1 MAVSMVCGNFTR
13 FTTAKDDPNLG
24 AKFTDWLA
32 KFENELIAW
41 GVDDDRQRKALLLS
55 HAGDGA
61 WEKWLTCTTEEKGD
75 DKAYDSAKKTLS
87 DYFDKKRDPDF
98 EVTKFRE
105 CVQKPEQ
112 SIDSYVT
119 QLRSLVRYCDFGNRA
134 DDEIKLQ
141 IKLNCASSRL
151 RRKAFAEPQ
160 WKLDDLVKYARALE
174 ISNKQASE
182 IEHIP
187 TNVNAVKFMRS
198 RQQGAA
204 RAAVTRNRQPR
215 DRQAPMNKSNNN
227 TCGNC
232 GYEYPH
238 QGGSENCP
246 AAKTTCRYCQN
257 KGHFERVCRKKKLD
271 NHNGQGNNRNMTQT
285 SPRASTQPQRRNTG
299 RRQGRSANSTTHHP
313 QEEPYTD
320 QNNPKPSTLS
330 DSSDDESNYVYQAY
344 SENSNKLPKF
354 NIKIAGSAVTV
365 TADTG
370 STCDILDEETY
381 QRINDNYFKA
391 KGMEVKLSNT
401 KLVIRTYNSNKPLPL
416 LGKFK
421 AHVESKD
428 KVITTT
434 FYVTEGNP
442 GNLLSFNSCV
452 NLELIQDKIEDK
464 IGQLKDYEVKLHIDP
479 DVKPVA
485 QPHRRVPF
493 HLRAKVEEEINQLLD
508 ADVIE
513 KVEGPTPWVS
523 PIVVTPKPK
532 TPDKIRLC
540 VDMRA
545 ANTAIERERHITPTV
560 DDIIGQIHG
569 SSVFSKLDLRSGYHQ
584 LTLAPESRYITTF
597 ATHTGLYRYKS
608 LSFGINAAA
617 EVFQHAISQLLADI
631 PGALNISD
639 DVIVFGQTQID
650 HDETLEK
657 TLKKFSDNHL
667 TLNAKKC
674 EFNKTSLEFFG
685 FVFSDGGMKPDPKK
699 VEDIQNLEP
708 PTNVKELRS
717 VLGMTGY
724 SSRFIPDY
732 ATITAPLRELT
743 HKNSSWN
750 WTTTHQ
756 EAFEILKEKLQSAP
770 ALAYF
775 DISKSTEI
783 AVDASPVG
791 LGAILTQK
799 DENGHS
805 HVIAYGSRSLT
816 KTEQNYSQ
824 TEREA
829 LAIVWG
835 CEHYHLYCYV
845 PIAIDLEEVKSATLN
860 DHTLQRVIECIR
872 NGSWYKKDAQDLRL
886 DNRAFNS
893 YQMVKD
899 VNAEGNLVLRGTKI
913 VMPDSLQNRS
923 VDIAHEGHQGMV
935 KTKAL
940 IREKVS
946 FPFIDT
952 LIEDKINSCLACQST
967 TKRNIRE
974 PLQMSKLPDG
984 PWLEISA
991 DLFGPLPSGQHL
1003 LVVIDN
1009 YSRFPEVEIVHSTSA
1024 DAVVPHLDNII
1035 SRHQIPI
1042 KIRTDNGPPFNSE
1055 SFAQYTQHM
1064 GIKHRKI
1071 TPLWPEANGECE
1083 RFMRNLKKIC
1093 TTARIEHKNWQQEL
1107 NKFLRNYRATPH
1119 SSTGVPPYTALYG
1132 RPMRTKLPE
1141 IPTQSKQDK
1150 EMRLNDQQSKD
1161 EMKRYAD
1168 QRRNTRSSNINPND
1182 KVLVHKGKPH
1192 QGKTEPYYEPHPYT
1206 VIDKKGS
1213 MIIASDGKHNIT
1225 RNSSKFKPLKTG
1237 VQPINQ
1243 ELMDE
1248 QDDIGIEEEPSDDII
1263 EPNASGQGQ

>member
-98 EVTKFRE
+98 EVTKCRE

-119 QLRSLVRYCDFGNRA
+119 QLRSLARYCDFGNRA

-187 TNVNAVKFMRS
+187 TNVNAVKFVRS

-204 RAAVTRNRQPR
+204 RAPVTRNRQPR

-227 TCGNC
+227 TCGNWI
-232 GYEYPH
+232 
-238 QGGSENCP
+238 
-246 AAKTTCRYCQN
+246 RI
-257 KGHFERVCRKKKLD
+257 
-271 NHNGQGNNRNMTQT
+271 
-285 SPRASTQPQRRNTG
+285 
-299 RRQGRSANSTTHHP
+299 
-313 QEEPYTD
+313 
-320 QNNPKPSTLS
+320 PSS
-330 DSSDDESNYVYQAY
+330 
-344 SENSNKLPKF
+344 
-354 NIKIAGSAVTV
+354 
-365 TADTG
+365 
-370 STCDILDEETY
+370 
-381 QRINDNYFKA
+381 
-391 KGMEVKLSNT
+391 
-401 KLVIRTYNSNKPLPL
+401 
-416 LGKFK
+416 
-421 AHVESKD
+421 
-428 KVITTT
+428 
-434 FYVTEGNP
+434 
-442 GNLLSFNSCV
+442 
-452 NLELIQDKIEDK
+452 
-464 IGQLKDYEVKLHIDP
+464 
-479 DVKPVA
+479 
-485 QPHRRVPF
+485 
-493 HLRAKVEEEINQLLD
+493 
-508 ADVIE
+508 
-513 KVEGPTPWVS
+513 
-523 PIVVTPKPK
+523 
-532 TPDKIRLC
+532 
-540 VDMRA
+540 
-545 ANTAIERERHITPTV
+545 
-560 DDIIGQIHG
+560 
-569 SSVFSKLDLRSGYHQ
+569 
-584 LTLAPESRYITTF
+584 
-597 ATHTGLYRYKS
+597 
-608 LSFGINAAA
+608 
-617 EVFQHAISQLLADI
+617 
-631 PGALNISD
+631 
-639 DVIVFGQTQID
+639 
-650 HDETLEK
+650 
-657 TLKKFSDNHL
+657 
-667 TLNAKKC
+667 
-674 EFNKTSLEFFG
+674 
-685 FVFSDGGMKPDPKK
+685 SDGGMKPDPKK

-756 EAFEILKEKLQSAP
+756 EAFETLKEKLQSAP

-835 CEHYHLYCYV
+835 CEHYHLYCYGKALTVFTDHKPLTSIFNNPLSKPTPRIERWSLRLQPYQPNKVYAPGPDNPADYMSRHPKKQIEVNSREEKIAEEYINFVSQHAV

-893 YQMVKD
+893 YV
-899 VNAEGNLVLRGTKI
+899 
-913 VMPDSLQNRS
+913 
-923 VDIAHEGHQGMV
+923 
-935 KTKAL
+935 
-940 IREKVS
+940 
-946 FPFIDT
+946 
-952 LIEDKINSCLACQST
+952 
-967 TKRNIRE
+967 
-974 PLQMSKLPDG
+974 PDG
-984 PWLEISA
+984 
-991 DLFGPLPSGQHL
+991 
-1003 LVVIDN
+1003 
-1009 YSRFPEVEIVHSTSA
+1009 
-1024 DAVVPHLDNII
+1024 
-1035 SRHQIPI
+1035 
-1042 KIRTDNGPPFNSE
+1042 
-1055 SFAQYTQHM
+1055 
-1064 GIKHRKI
+1064 
-1071 TPLWPEANGECE
+1071 
-1083 RFMRNLKKIC
+1083 
-1093 TTARIEHKNWQQEL
+1093 
-1107 NKFLRNYRATPH
+1107 
-1119 SSTGVPPYTALYG
+1119 
-1132 RPMRTKLPE
+1132 
-1141 IPTQSKQDK
+1141 
-1150 EMRLNDQQSKD
+1150 
-1161 EMKRYAD
+1161 
-1168 QRRNTRSSNINPND
+1168 QR
-1182 KVLVHKGKPH
+1182 
-1192 QGKTEPYYEPHPYT
+1192 
-1206 VIDKKGS
+1206 
-1213 MIIASDGKHNIT
+1213 
-1225 RNSSKFKPLKTG
+1225 
-1237 VQPINQ
+1237 
-1243 ELMDE
+1243 
-1248 QDDIGIEEEPSDDII
+1248 
-1263 EPNASGQGQ
+1263 

>member
-1 MAVSMVCGNFTR
+1 AIHIQTFLV
-13 FTTAKDDPNLG
+13 
-24 AKFTDWLA
+24 
-32 KFENELIAW
+32 IAW
-41 GVDDDRQRKALLLS
+41 S
-55 HAGDGA
+55 
-61 WEKWLTCTTEEKGD
+61 
-75 DKAYDSAKKTLS
+75 
-87 DYFDKKRDPDF
+87 
-98 EVTKFRE
+98 
-105 CVQKPEQ
+105 
-112 SIDSYVT
+112 
-119 QLRSLVRYCDFGNRA
+119 
-134 DDEIKLQ
+134 
-141 IKLNCASSRL
+141 
-151 RRKAFAEPQ
+151 
-160 WKLDDLVKYARALE
+160 
-174 ISNKQASE
+174 
-182 IEHIP
+182 
-187 TNVNAVKFMRS
+187 
-198 RQQGAA
+198 
-204 RAAVTRNRQPR
+204 
-215 DRQAPMNKSNNN
+215 
-227 TCGNC
+227 
-232 GYEYPH
+232 
-238 QGGSENCP
+238 
-246 AAKTTCRYCQN
+246 
-257 KGHFERVCRKKKLD
+257 
-271 NHNGQGNNRNMTQT
+271 
-285 SPRASTQPQRRNTG
+285 NTG
-299 RRQGRSANSTTHHP
+299 RIRPGYPSDDYTYDVTDDEYDIDVPRYPRGFRLSAN
-313 QEEPYTD
+313 
-320 QNNPKPSTLS
+320 
-330 DSSDDESNYVYQAY
+330 
-344 SENSNKLPKF
+344 
-354 NIKIAGSAVTV
+354 
-365 TADTG
+365 AD
-370 STCDILDEETY
+370 
-381 QRINDNYFKA
+381 
-391 KGMEVKLSNT
+391 
-401 KLVIRTYNSNKPLPL
+401 
-416 LGKFK
+416 GK
-421 AHVESKD
+421 
-428 KVITTT
+428 
-434 FYVTEGNP
+434 YVTIH
-442 GNLLSFNSCV
+442 FDR
-452 NLELIQDKIEDK
+452 ELIQVSNNINRLPTSDHPNTGKLMQRYPELFEDK
-464 IGQLKDYEVKLHIDP
+464 IGQLKDYEVKPLHIDP

-513 KVEGPTPWVS
+513 KVEGPNP
-523 PIVVTPKPK
+523 
-532 TPDKIRLC
+532 L
-540 VDMRA
+540 
-545 ANTAIERERHITPTV
+545 
-560 DDIIGQIHG
+560 
-569 SSVFSKLDLRSGYHQ
+569 GYHQ

-597 ATHTGLYRYKS
+597 ATHTGLYRYKR

-639 DVIVFGQTQID
+639 DVIVFGQTQND

-756 EAFEILKEKLQSAP
+756 EAFETLKEKLQSAP

-835 CEHYHLYCYV
+835 CEHYHLYCYGKALTVFTDHKPLTSIFNNPLSKPTPRIERWSLRLQPYQPNIVYAPGPDNPADYMSRHPKKQIEVNSREEKIAEEYINFVSQHAV
-845 PIAIDLEEVKSATLN
+845 PIAINLEEVKSATLN

-899 VNAEGNLVLRGTKI
+899 ELSVNAEGNLVLRGTKI

-940 IREKVS
+940 IREKVW

-1003 LVVIDN
+1003 LVVIDD

-1192 QGKTEPYYEPHPYT
+1192 QGKTEPYYEPHPCT

-1213 MIIASDGKHNIT
+1213 MITASDGKHNIT
-1225 RNSSKFKPLKTG
+1225 RNSSKFKPLKTD

-1263 EPNASGQGQ
+1263 EPNASGQGQVHVSPPRNERRYPLRTTRGQMPNMLKDFIVTR

>member
-1 MAVSMVCGNFTR
+1 MSNNINRLPTS
-13 FTTAKDDPNLG
+13 DHPNTGKLMQRYPE
-24 AKFTDWLA
+24 L
-32 KFENELIAW
+32 FEN
-41 GVDDDRQRKALLLS
+41 
-55 HAGDGA
+55 
-61 WEKWLTCTTEEKGD
+61 
-75 DKAYDSAKKTLS
+75 
-87 DYFDKKRDPDF
+87 
-98 EVTKFRE
+98 
-105 CVQKPEQ
+105 
-112 SIDSYVT
+112 
-119 QLRSLVRYCDFGNRA
+119 
-134 DDEIKLQ
+134 
-141 IKLNCASSRL
+141 
-151 RRKAFAEPQ
+151 
-160 WKLDDLVKYARALE
+160 
-174 ISNKQASE
+174 
-182 IEHIP
+182 
-187 TNVNAVKFMRS
+187 
-198 RQQGAA
+198 
-204 RAAVTRNRQPR
+204 
-215 DRQAPMNKSNNN
+215 
-227 TCGNC
+227 
-232 GYEYPH
+232 
-238 QGGSENCP
+238 
-246 AAKTTCRYCQN
+246 
-257 KGHFERVCRKKKLD
+257 
-271 NHNGQGNNRNMTQT
+271 
-285 SPRASTQPQRRNTG
+285 
-299 RRQGRSANSTTHHP
+299 
-313 QEEPYTD
+313 
-320 QNNPKPSTLS
+320 
-330 DSSDDESNYVYQAY
+330 
-344 SENSNKLPKF
+344 
-354 NIKIAGSAVTV
+354 
-365 TADTG
+365 
-370 STCDILDEETY
+370 
-381 QRINDNYFKA
+381 
-391 KGMEVKLSNT
+391 
-401 KLVIRTYNSNKPLPL
+401 
-416 LGKFK
+416 
-421 AHVESKD
+421 
-428 KVITTT
+428 
-434 FYVTEGNP
+434 
-442 GNLLSFNSCV
+442 
-452 NLELIQDKIEDK
+452 K

-513 KVEGPTPWVS
+513 KVEGPTPW
-523 PIVVTPKPK
+523 
-532 TPDKIRLC
+532 
-540 VDMRA
+540 
-545 ANTAIERERHITPTV
+545 
-560 DDIIGQIHG
+560 
-569 SSVFSKLDLRSGYHQ
+569 
-584 LTLAPESRYITTF
+584 
-597 ATHTGLYRYKS
+597 
-608 LSFGINAAA
+608 
-617 EVFQHAISQLLADI
+617 LLADI

-639 DVIVFGQTQID
+639 DVIVFGQTQND

-717 VLGMTGY
+717 ILGMTGY

-756 EAFEILKEKLQSAP
+756 EAFETLKEKLQSAP

-835 CEHYHLYCYV
+835 CEHYHLYCYGKALTVFTDHKPLTSIFNNPLSKPTPRIERWSLRLQPYQPNIVYAPGPDNPADYMSRHPKKQIEVNSRKEKIAEEYINFVSQHAV

-899 VNAEGNLVLRGTKI
+899 ELSVNAEGNLVLR
-913 VMPDSLQNRS
+913 
-923 VDIAHEGHQGMV
+923 
-935 KTKAL
+935 
-940 IREKVS
+940 
-946 FPFIDT
+946 
-952 LIEDKINSCLACQST
+952 
-967 TKRNIRE
+967 
-974 PLQMSKLPDG
+974 
-984 PWLEISA
+984 
-991 DLFGPLPSGQHL
+991 
-1003 LVVIDN
+1003 
-1009 YSRFPEVEIVHSTSA
+1009 VEIVHSTSA

-1071 TPLWPEANGECE
+1071 TPLWPEAN
-1083 RFMRNLKKIC
+1083 
-1093 TTARIEHKNWQQEL
+1093 ARIEHKNWQQEL
-1107 NKFLRNYRATPH
+1107 NKFLRNYRVTPH

-1213 MIIASDGKHNIT
+1213 MITASDGKHNIT
-1225 RNSSKFKPLKTG
+1225 RNSSKFKPLKTD

-1263 EPNASGQGQ
+1263 EPNASGQGQSLLLKYLKVISIPIKN

>member
-119 QLRSLVRYCDFGNRA
+119 QLRSLARYCDFGNRA

-187 TNVNAVKFMRS
+187 TNVNAVKFVRP

-204 RAAVTRNRQPR
+204 RAPATRNRQPR

-271 NHNGQGNNRNMTQT
+271 NANGQGNNTETRLRR
-285 SPRASTQPQRRNTG
+285 PLELQRSHNEG
-299 RRQGRSANSTTHHP
+299 IP
-313 QEEPYTD
+313 VEDKE
-320 QNNPKPSTLS
+320 
-330 DSSDDESNYVYQAY
+330 
-344 SENSNKLPKF
+344 
-354 NIKIAGSAVTV
+354 
-365 TADTG
+365 
-370 STCDILDEETY
+370 DEETY

-452 NLELIQDKIEDK
+452 NLELIQVSNNINRLPTSDHPNTGKLMQRYPELFEDK

-523 PIVVTPKPK
+523 PIVVTPKP
-532 TPDKIRLC
+532 R
-540 VDMRA
+540 
-545 ANTAIERERHITPTV
+545 RHRT
-560 DDIIGQIHG
+560 
-569 SSVFSKLDLRSGYHQ
+569 KSGYHQ

-597 ATHTGLYRYKS
+597 ATHTGLYRYKR

-639 DVIVFGQTQID
+639 DVIVFGQTQND

-756 EAFEILKEKLQSAP
+756 EAFETLKEKLQSAP

-835 CEHYHLYCYV
+835 CEHYHLYCYGKALTVFTDHKPLTSIFNNPLSKPTPRIERWSLRLQPYQPNIVYAPGPDNPADYMSRHPKKQIEVNSREEKIAEEYINFVSQHAV
-845 PIAIDLEEVKSATLN
+845 PIAINLEEVKSATLN

-899 VNAEGNLVLRGTKI
+899 ELSVNAEGNLVLRGTKI

-940 IREKVS
+940 IREKVW

-1003 LVVIDN
+1003 LVVIDD

-1107 NKFLRNYRATPH
+1107 NKFLEKLQSHASQLNWGTTLH
-1119 SSTGVPPYTALYG
+1119 SSIWTSH
-1132 RPMRTKLPE
+1132 E
-1141 IPTQSKQDK
+1141 DK
-1150 EMRLNDQQSKD
+1150 
-1161 EMKRYAD
+1161 A
-1168 QRRNTRSSNINPND
+1168 
-1182 KVLVHKGKPH
+1182 
-1192 QGKTEPYYEPHPYT
+1192 
-1206 VIDKKGS
+1206 
-1213 MIIASDGKHNIT
+1213 A
-1225 RNSSKFKPLKTG
+1225 
-1237 VQPINQ
+1237 
-1243 ELMDE
+1243 
-1248 QDDIGIEEEPSDDII
+1248 
-1263 EPNASGQGQ
+1263 